1 MTMRDQSILLDK
13 GFRIFRRD
21 LTRLKIT
28 EASKA
33 GGWKLYSNH
42 SSKVGLQRTWNIIM
56 QDKNNLE
63 G

>member
-42 SSKVGLQRTWNIIM
+42 SSFCYRLYLSWRIN
-56 QDKNNLE
+56 
-63 G
+63 